1 MYITSLQRGVIKA
14 LVSANKPL
22 TLREIVHSLTKRPCA
37 RKLIP
42 QIFQL
47 NKEGIIECIKNSE
60 NVMEIEYIFV
70 PEWTGQLE

>member
-1 MYITSLQRGVIKA
+1 MYLSYVQRGVIKA

-42 QIFQL
+42 QIVQL
-47 NKEGIIECIKNSE
+47 KKEGIVECVNNSD
-60 NVMEIEYIFV
+60 NVMESEYSLVSGWSGHF
-70 PEWTGQLE
+70 